1 VKKNRRKHE
10 ESSAPQQAAE
20 TADPPAMGS
29 LSGQLPPG
37 AARGSG
43 EVKTEAGRYLRAA
56 ARDDAPARFGT
67 PPVEVDEAA
76 RRVWTIAFGLA
87 ARRRFDL
94 DSPLP
99 EISRTV
105 AAAVHGHA
113 AAALPILDA
122 EMLVRDA
129 LGEPV
134 PTDGIDPGVLVGV
147 HLLLFASLVDE
158 LALGDGELDGL
169 IAEAEESAAGLVRA

>member
-1 VKKNRRKHE
+1 VKKNRRKDEDHDE
-10 ESSAPQQAAE
+10 PAAGAGE
-20 TADPPAMGS
+20 PPAVGS

-43 EVKTEAGRYLRAA
+43 EVKTDAGRYLRAT
-56 ARDDAPARFGT
+56 ARDDAPTRYGAPAG
-67 PPVEVDEAA
+67 EVDDAA
-76 RRVWTIAFGLA
+76 RRVWKIAFGLA
-87 ARRRFDL
+87 ARRRFDA
-94 DSPLP
+94 DSPLA

-105 AAAVHGHA
+105 ATAVHDHA

-134 PTDGIDPGVLVGV
+134 PTDDIDPGVLVGI

-169 IAEAEESAAGLVRA
+169 IADAEESAAGLVPA